1 MVFLIKQNI
10 LLDGLNKASGPT
22 TTKQNFPVLN
32 SVLIETTNNNK
43 IKLTTT
49 DLNTT
54 IITTLDAQILKQGK
68 ILVPF
73 KQFISIIHEFP
84 QNEITLELLKN
95 NLSIKCENIELEITT
110 LNTNE
115 FPKTDQPK
123 NISLIKI
130 DPQELLYMIRLT
142 SFSVGHEDTNYV
154 LNGVLFEITNNT
166 IRGVSTDGKRLSI
179 ITRKLPQNQ
188 PELKT
193 KINFI
198 LSTRTINEIQKILK
212 DKEEEIFFY
221 IEDNSVG
228 FDLKNI
234 KIITRPIEGEF
245 PNYSQYIPEPQTNK
259 LTINKN
265 DIFSS
270 LKRAALFSTPD
281 YQSVTL
287 ELKKNKIIINKAT
300 PHIAK
305 IKEEINCQYTGKYF
319 SVGFNPHYLIDVLKN
334 IEEPSVNFEF
344 VPPDNRAVLKK
355 EDYIHIIVPMTI

>member
-10 LLDGLNKASGPT
+10 LLDGLNKVSGPT
-22 TTKQNFPVLN
+22 TTKQNFPALN
-32 SVLIETTNNNK
+32 SILIETTVNNK

-54 IITTLDAQILKQGK
+54 IIATLDAQIQKQGK
-68 ILVPF
+68 VLVPF
-73 KQFISIIHEFP
+73 KQFMSIIREFP
-84 QNEITLELLKN
+84 QNEITLELFKN
-95 NLSIKCENIELEITT
+95 NLSIRCENIELEITT

-115 FPKTDQPK
+115 FPKIEQPK

-130 DPQELLYMIRLT
+130 DPRELLYIIKLT
-142 SFSVGHEDTNYV
+142 SFSVGHEDTNYI

-166 IRGVSTDGKRLSI
+166 IQGVSTDGKRLSV

-193 KINFI
+193 KISFI
-198 LSTRTINEIQKILK
+198 LSIRTINEIQKILK
-212 DKEEEIFFY
+212 DKEDEIFFY
-221 IEDNSVG
+221 MEENKIG

-234 KIITRPIEGEF
+234 KILTRPIEGEF
-245 PNYSQYIPEPQTNK
+245 PNYNQYIPEPQTNK

-265 DIFSS
+265 NILSS

-287 ELKKNKIIINKAT
+287 ELKKNKIIINKST

-305 IKEEINCQYTGKYF
+305 IKEELNCQYTGKNF
-319 SVGFNPHYLIDVLKN
+319 SVGFNPYYLIDVLKN
-334 IEEPSVNFEF
+334 IEELNVNFEF
-344 VPPDNRAVLKK
+344 SPPDNRAVLKK
-355 EDYIHIIVPMTI
+355 EDYIHIVVPMTI